1 MIRTCRPAGTCPYI
15 GKAGQ
20 GQKAEL
26 PLQYGGG
33 YRGRVISHIQADF
46 ADGRDSQ
53 YLTYI
58 GLQVQNP
65 FSVNTNLK

>member
-1 MIRTCRPAGTCPYI
+1 
-15 GKAGQ
+15 
-20 GQKAEL
+20 
-26 PLQYGGG
+26 LQYGGG

-46 ADGRDSQ
+46 ADRRDSQ

-58 GLQVQNP
+58 GLQFQNP